1 LGREFKRMT
10 QPLLS
15 APRDQ
20 TIAVFGAYGHTGRF
34 VVGELC
40 KRGWTPILCGRDANK
55 LRTFGVAYPGL
66 QARVAAIEDPESLDR
81 AFSGV
86 AAVINCAGPFLDTAP
101 AVLEAALR
109 ARVHY
114 FDVAAEQ
121 GAAADVFQ
129 RFSTR
134 AREAG
139 VVVIPA
145 MGFYGGL
152 GDLLATAAKA
162 DWTDMDEIQLAVA
175 LDSWLP
181 TRGTRLTGQRNTAR
195 RLVVA
200 NNRLEPLGD
209 PPATRTW
216 NFPAPFA
223 TQSVVALPFSEIIT
237 MSRHLRSPEIHAYM
251 NLEPLKDVRNPETP
265 PPTPVDES
273 GRSAQTFLFDV
284 VVRRGNQKRRAI
296 ARGRDI
302 YAITAP
308 IVVEAAIRVLGGLK
322 DKAGAFAAG
331 EIFDARDF
339 LGSLCPDHLQVEIS

>member
-1 LGREFKRMT
+1 MT
-10 QPLLS
+10 RHLLS
-15 APRDQ
+15 TPPNQ
-20 TIAVFGAYGHTGRF
+20 TVAVFGAYGHTGRF
-34 VVGELC
+34 VVAELC
-40 KRGWTPILCGRDANK
+40 KRGWTPILCGRDADK
-55 LRTFGVAYPGL
+55 LRAFGVSYPGL
-66 QARVAAIEDPESLDR
+66 LARVASIEDPRSLDC
-81 AFSGV
+81 AFSGA

-101 AVLEAALR
+101 AVLEASLR
-109 ARVHY
+109 ARAHY

-121 GAAADVFQ
+121 GAAVDVFQ

-145 MGFYGGL
+145 MGLYGGL

-162 DWTDMDEIQLAVA
+162 DWTDVDEIQVAVA

-200 NNRLEPLGD
+200 NNRLEPLED
-209 PPATRTW
+209 PPPTRTW

-237 MSRHLRSPEIHAYM
+237 MSHHLQSPEIHAYM
-251 NLEPLKDVRNPETP
+251 NLQPLKDIRNPETP
-265 PPTPVDES
+265 SPTPIDES
-273 GRSAQTFLFDV
+273 GRSAQIFLLDV
-284 VVRRGNQKRRAI
+284 VVRRGNQQRRAI

-302 YAITAP
+302 YATTAP
-308 IVVEAAIRVLGGLK
+308 IIVEATTRVVVGMK
-322 DKAGAFAAG
+322 EKAGAFAAG
-331 EIFDARDF
+331 EVFDAHDF
-339 LGSLCPDHLQVEIS
+339 LGSLCPEHLQVETS

>member
-1 LGREFKRMT
+1 MT
-10 QPLLS
+10 QALFSTPQT
-15 APRDQ
+15 R

-34 VVGELC
+34 VVAELC
-40 KRGWTPILCGRDANK
+40 KRGWTPILCGRDADK
-55 LRTFGVAYPGL
+55 LQTLSTSYPGL
-66 QARVAAIEDPESLDR
+66 HTRVAGIEDPRSLDR
-81 AFSGV
+81 AFSGA
-86 AAVINCAGPFLDTAP
+86 AAVINCAGPFLDTAA

-109 ARVHY
+109 ARIHY

-121 GAAADVFQ
+121 GAVADVFQ

-139 VVVIPA
+139 IVVIPA
-145 MGFYGGL
+145 MGFYGAL

-162 DWTDMDEIQLAVA
+162 DWTDVDEIQIAVA

-181 TRGTRLTGQRNTAR
+181 TRGTRLTGQRNTAQR
-195 RLVVA
+195 QVVA
-200 NNRLEPLGD
+200 NGRLEPLENS
-209 PPATRTW
+209 TQQRTW

-237 MSRHLRSPEIHAYM
+237 MSRHLQSPEIHAYM
-251 NLEPLKDVRNPETP
+251 NLQPLEDVRNPETP
-265 PPTPVDES
+265 SPKPADDS
-273 GRSAQTFLFDV
+273 GRSAQVFLVDV
-284 VVRRGNQKRRAI
+284 VVRRGNQQRRAI

-308 IVVEAAIRVLGGLK
+308 IVVEAAIRVVDGQEERS
-322 DKAGAFAAG
+322 GAFAPG

-339 LGSLCPDHLQVEIS
+339 LVSLCPGHLQVEIS

>member
-1 LGREFKRMT
+1 MT
-10 QPLLS
+10 QQPPRA
-15 APRDQ
+15 APRNR

-34 VVGELC
+34 VVAELR
-40 KRGWTPILCGRDANK
+40 KRGWIPILCGRDADK
-55 LRTFGVAYPGL
+55 LRTFGVSYPDL
-66 QARVAAIEDPESLDR
+66 QSRVAEIEDSQSLDR
-81 AFSGV
+81 AFSGA

-121 GAAADVFQ
+121 GAAVDVFQ
-129 RFSTR
+129 RFSSR

-139 VVVIPA
+139 VVVVPA

-162 DWTDMDEIQLAVA
+162 YWTEMDEIQIAVA

-195 RLVVA
+195 RLVVT

-209 PPATRTW
+209 PPPTRKW
-216 NFPAPFA
+216 DFPAPF
-223 TQSVVALPFSEIIT
+223 TSQSVVALPLSEIIT

-251 NLEPLKDVRNPETP
+251 NLQPLSDLRDPETP
-265 PPTPVDES
+265 PPTAADES

-284 VVRRGNQKRRAI
+284 VVRRGNQRRRAV

-308 IVVEAAIRVLGGLK
+308 IVVEAATRVAAGPSEN
-322 DKAGAFAAG
+322 AGAFAPG

-339 LGSLCPDHLQVEIS
+339 LDSLCPDHMQVEFL

>member
-1 LGREFKRMT
+1 MM
-10 QPLLS
+10 QPTR
-15 APRDQ
+15 ATPRNR

-34 VVGELC
+34 VVAELC
-40 KRGWTPILCGRDANK
+40 KRGWIPIPCGRDADK
-55 LRTFGVAYPGL
+55 LRTFGVAYPAL
-66 QARVAAIEDPESLDR
+66 QWRVAAIEDPRSLDR
-81 AFSGV
+81 AFAG
-86 AAVINCAGPFLDTAP
+86 AAAIINCAGPFLDTAP

-114 FDVAAEQ
+114 FDVTAEQ

-129 RFSTR
+129 RFSSR
-134 AREAG
+134 ALEAG

-162 DWTDMDEIQLAVA
+162 DWTDVDEIQIAVA

-200 NNRLEPLGD
+200 NNRLEPLDD
-209 PPATRTW
+209 PPPTRKW
-216 NFPAPFA
+216 DFPAPFGS
-223 TQSVVALPFSEIIT
+223 QSVVALPFSEIIT

-251 NLEPLKDVRNPETP
+251 NLEPLKDIRNPETP
-265 PPTPVDES
+265 PPTPADES

-284 VVRRGNQKRRAI
+284 AVRRGNQQRRAI

-308 IVVEAAIRVLGGLK
+308 MVVEAAIRVAGGLQE
-322 DKAGAFAAG
+322 KAGAFAAG
-331 EIFDARDF
+331 EIFNARDF
-339 LGSLCPDHLQVEIS
+339 LDSLCPDHLQVEIS